1 MALTGD
7 VSSGP
12 PTLIAVRPGRGLG
25 PGRVIR
31 FLLSFAGFALA
42 ACTSLAFYPQ
52 QAAQKAADSLIDDI
66 RSVVDRLPE
75 PALPTAAAS
84 ELKVDSAAITI
95 IRKSIAGRFQLLAP
109 RLDSG
114 AIGLS
119 LDGLLVVRDFNLVA
133 SAERAELVALLV
145 EDNKDRGTLYR
156 EIARANGR
164 PDWEV
169 YVRSSFGT
177 RWISR
182 APSGWYYLDS
192 SGAWLRK
199 R

>member
-7 VSSGP
+7 VSSRP
-12 PTLIAVRPGRGLG
+12 PPLIAVLPGRGLR
-25 PGRVIR
+25 PGRVAR
-31 FLLSFAGFALA
+31 FPLSFAGLALA

-52 QAAQKAADSLIDDI
+52 QAAQKAADNLIDDI

-75 PALPTAAAS
+75 PALPTAAS

-95 IRKSIAGRFQLLAP
+95 IRKSIARRFQLLAP

-119 LDGLLVVRDFNLVA
+119 LDGLLVVHDFNLVV

-199 R
+199 H